1 MRTTSQIWIVTTQAR
16 EELST
21 GQVIGFHVRTWGAYT
36 DATRAQQIADKY
48 LGTVTGP
55 VTVDQEQGANLESW
69 TFEE

>member
-1 MRTTSQIWIVTTQAR
+1 MQIWIVTTQAR

-21 GQVIGFHVRTWGAYT
+21 GQAIGFHVRTWGAYS

-48 LGTVTGP
+48 RGTVTGP

-69 TFEE
+69 AFEE